1 MLEEERETEREEA
14 AELEVGETLPVP
26 GEQVPFSDTSIIY
39 FCFVEDQLVCVKLR
53 YINLIVRYTYLTIV
67 AQVEYEI

>member
-26 GEQVPFSDTSIIY
+26 GEQVPVPFRS
-39 FCFVEDQLVCVKLR
+39 FNLMLFLR
-53 YINLIVRYTYLTIV
+53 DS
-67 AQVEYEI
+67 

>member
-26 GEQVPFSDTSIIY
+26 GEQVGYPFRSFY
-39 FCFVEDQLVCVKLR
+39 
-53 YINLIVRYTYLTIV
+53 YIFYVIPEVFLIHR
-67 AQVEYEI
+67 